1 MYLEVYPDIIF
12 ILNFSFDLILLYL
25 LKKINRRDS
34 KRRRLILAAAVG
46 GMVAV
51 VAGILPWLP
60 NIVKICLLAVIGAFL
75 MIRVAFGPLKTI
87 EFLKQWV
94 VLNILTY
101 FVGGFLNSI
110 YYQLKLRVQYIEMG
124 NGITFSTL
132 SWKIVGLC
140 IIVMIPIVLLVQR
153 VYREQKGAIPI
164 TYSVELV
171 YDSQIVHAK
180 GLMDTGNGLYDPLYS
195 CPVIVIEQSLITQ
208 LFTSEFR
215 QEIEETICFLDG
227 GQFDISQ
234 WKLSDASIGKI
245 RMIPYRS
252 VGKCG
257 MLVGVQLDKLLI
269 HTDRETI
276 CTEKVTAAISNTVL
290 SNQKDYQVI
299 LHKALL

>member
-1 MYLEVYPDIIF
+1 M
-12 ILNFSFDLILLYL
+12 
-25 LKKINRRDS
+25 
-34 KRRRLILAAAVG
+34 AAAIG
-46 GMVAV
+46 GFVAV
-51 VAGILPWLP
+51 VAGIFPWLP
-60 NIVKICLLAVIGAFL
+60 SIVKICLLAIIGAFF

-87 EFLKQWV
+87 EFLKQWF

-110 YYQLKLRVQYIEMG
+110 YYQLKFRIQYIEMG

-140 IIVMIPIVLLVQR
+140 IIVMIPVVLLVQR
-153 VYREQKGAIPI
+153 VYQEQKGAIPI

-171 YDSQIVHAK
+171 YDNQRVHTK
-180 GLMDTGNGLYDPLYS
+180 GLMDTGNGLYDPVYS
-195 CPVIVIEQSLITQ
+195 CPVIVIEHSLISQ
-208 LFTSEFR
+208 LFTPEIR
-215 QEIEETICFLDG
+215 KEIEETMFFLNG

-234 WKLSDASIGKI
+234 WKLSDASVGKI

-276 CTEKVTAAISNTVL
+276 CTEKVTAAISNTIL
-290 SNQKDYQVI
+290 SNQKDYHVI